1 VFDRKLIETFA
12 QGGQQLREAVAGL
25 SREQLVA
32 FPVPGTWSIQ
42 QIVVH
47 LMDSDAVAVDRMK
60 RIAAMSNPLLIGYDE
75 TAYIEKLSPHE
86 MSLGDCVSLFDLN
99 RRLMAD
105 ILRRLPDE
113 AFAQTGVHNEV
124 GKVTLGGL
132 VESYIK
138 HLDHHLAFIRK
149 KRAMV

>member
-12 QGGQQLREAVAGL
+12 QGGQVLREAVAGL
-25 SREQLVA
+25 SRAQLTA
-32 FPVPGTWSIQ
+32 FPIPGTWSIH

-47 LMDSDAVAVDRMK
+47 LMDADAVAVDRMK
-60 RIAAMSNPLLIGYDE
+60 RVAAMNNPLLIGYDE
-75 TAYIEKLSPHE
+75 SAYIEKLSPHE
-86 MSLGDCVSLFDLN
+86 MSLDDCLALFDLN
-99 RRLMAD
+99 RRLMAG

-113 AFAQTGVHNEV
+113 AFDRTGVHNEA

-132 VESYIK
+132 VESYIR
-138 HLDHHLAFIRK
+138 HLDHHLAFIHK